1 MASPAGTERRDL
13 RGGGLLAL
21 AGAGLIAV
29 AFACSGGSAAEESEP
44 AAAGAQA
51 PAPDADGESMADD
64 VGAAPDAASDAAAD
78 AGPVA
83 GDPDLGTSFSDP
95 VEVPDGDAPR
105 GPGLSP
111 SMESFAAGVDPS
123 RLTPEAL
130 AANPLVIGVEEREP
144 FVLAEGADPLD
155 PNSYD
160 WEKDDDGYWIISYY
174 DLSLDGI
181 DSEAL
186 LDALVYPE
194 EYEDED
200 LVFPDRIRA
209 LHGQKVALTGYMIAA
224 AWKKDRVT
232 NFMLVRDL
240 LACCYGGSPEPDEW
254 VDVHMEGRGSH
265 SYQFVPVVT
274 RGVFHLQ
281 GVADD
286 AGYATGAFRI
296 DGHDTREE

>member
-1 MASPAGTERRDL
+1 
-13 RGGGLLAL
+13 
-21 AGAGLIAV
+21 
-29 AFACSGGSAAEESEP
+29 
-44 AAAGAQA
+44 
-51 PAPDADGESMADD
+51 
-64 VGAAPDAASDAAAD
+64 
-78 AGPVA
+78 
-83 GDPDLGTSFSDP
+83 
-95 VEVPDGDAPR
+95 
-105 GPGLSP
+105 
-111 SMESFAAGVDPS
+111 MEAFAAGVDPS

-209 LHGQKVALTGYMIAA
+209 LDGEKVALTGYMIAA

>member
-1 MASPAGTERRDL
+1 MSERTGAKQGDL
-13 RGGGLLAL
+13 RGGSLLAL
-21 AGAGLIAV
+21 AGAGLLAV
-29 AFACSGGSAAEESEP
+29 AFACSGGSAADERDAGDGAAGSAGDASP
-44 AAAGAQA
+44 VAAPTDGASGAAATAAGAD
-51 PAPDADGESMADD
+51 PEDAQ
-64 VGAAPDAASDAAAD
+64 
-78 AGPVA
+78 
-83 GDPDLGTSFSDP
+83 PDLGTPFSEP
-95 VEVPDGDAPR
+95 VEAAEGSAEGAR
-105 GPGLSP
+105 SGLSP

-144 FVLAEGADPLD
+144 FQLAEGADPLD

-174 DLSLDGI
+174 DLSLDGV

-194 EYEDED
+194 EYEGEE

-209 LHGQKVALTGYMIAA
+209 LDGEKVALTGYMIAMR
-224 AWKKDRVT
+224 WTKDRVS

-265 SYQFVPVVT
+265 SYQYVPVVT
-274 RGVFHLQ
+274 RGVFRLQ